1 MPSPLLAVLGPAL
14 VALVL
19 VDALWTTVAPR
30 GAGPVAG
37 RIGRGV
43 YAGAKA
49 LGGGRAPGWTGPTAL
64 VAAFLWWV
72 GALWLGWW
80 LVYSADPGS
89 IVDPKTGAAA
99 DAWSRA
105 YVVGTYLT
113 TLGLGA
119 LWAPGSGVWGVVASA
134 VALNGFAVVTLV
146 VTYVL
151 QVVGAVTGARQLA
164 GAAHALGETPQAVV
178 TGAWTGS
185 GFDGLATHLANL
197 VPMVEAHGRRHEA
210 YPALHFF
217 QSRERRTSAPTMLA
231 VLDEALLLLADGVAP
246 EARLAPAEVEPL
258 RRVLAAYLDT
268 LSVSFVDPADEA
280 PEAPSLAPLATAGVP
295 TVEAEEFERAVED
308 QRQRRRCL
316 LGLVRDEG
324 REWNALSTVACA
336 LARHPT
342 LMEEAAVF
350 DSNAYRNLGKGQSIE
365 EARKRGRRIAEREA
379 EVDRRSL
386 CHPWVAAELLAHL
399 ADPDDPA
406 LPHCHRAVAVL
417 AHHCGGD
424 GSIRFLPPPE
434 VQLGRSYYGRED
446 TRARPWM
453 EQLGAFCALVAQTD
467 DPADFNDDMRRDFA
481 TIADGVERTETQFVQ
496 DMFDRIVKAGDPTAT
511 SWQKVEDKETRRAV
525 LKLIDSDDTLLMLA
539 VGEIQRAQIGVGA
552 EDTPEE
558 IVKKAKDLAARF
570 PVPMRF
576 YREVVRRIVMGGS
589 DMTKKNRANMIWDKE
604 IAFYLGETPVTGIGP
619 VRLVTNDGMIVDIAE
634 EAGVRD
640 RVDRIGDYLDRIGLA
655 DEIQILVG
663 A

>member
-1 MPSPLLAVLGPAL
+1 MPSPLLAVLGAAL

-64 VAAFLWWV
+64 VVAFLWWV

-80 LVYSADPGS
+80 LLFSADPGS

-146 VTYVL
+146 MTYVL

-178 TGAWTGS
+178 TRAWTGS

-197 VPMVEAHGRRHEA
+197 VPLVEAHGRRHEA

-258 RRVLAAYLDT
+258 RRVLGAYLDT
-268 LSVSFVDPADEA
+268 LSVSFVNAADEA
-280 PEAPSLAPLATAGVP
+280 PEAPALGPLAAAGVP
-295 TVEAEEFERAVED
+295 VVEDGEFARAVED

-316 LGLVRDEG
+316 LGLVRDAG
-324 REWNALSTVACA
+324 REWTDVPVA
-336 LARHPT
+336 
-342 LMEEAAVF
+342 
-350 DSNAYRNLGKGQSIE
+350 
-365 EARKRGRRIAEREA
+365 
-379 EVDRRSL
+379 
-386 CHPWVAAELLAHL
+386 
-399 ADPDDPA
+399 
-406 LPHCHRAVAVL
+406 
-417 AHHCGGD
+417 
-424 GSIRFLPPPE
+424 
-434 VQLGRSYYGRED
+434 
-446 TRARPWM
+446 
-453 EQLGAFCALVAQTD
+453 
-467 DPADFNDDMRRDFA
+467 
-481 TIADGVERTETQFVQ
+481 
-496 DMFDRIVKAGDPTAT
+496 
-511 SWQKVEDKETRRAV
+511 
-525 LKLIDSDDTLLMLA
+525 
-539 VGEIQRAQIGVGA
+539 
-552 EDTPEE
+552 
-558 IVKKAKDLAARF
+558 
-570 PVPMRF
+570 
-576 YREVVRRIVMGGS
+576 
-589 DMTKKNRANMIWDKE
+589 
-604 IAFYLGETPVTGIGP
+604 
-619 VRLVTNDGMIVDIAE
+619 
-634 EAGVRD
+634 
-640 RVDRIGDYLDRIGLA
+640 
-655 DEIQILVG
+655 
-663 A
+663 

>member
-1 MPSPLLAVLGPAL
+1 MPSPLLAVLGAAL

-80 LVYSADPGS
+80 LVFSADPGS

-246 EARLAPAEVEPL
+246 EARLASAEVEPL

-268 LSVSFVDPADEA
+268 LSVSFVDAADEA

-295 TVEAEEFERAVED
+295 VVKGKEFARAVED

-316 LGLVRDEG
+316 LGLVRDAG
-324 REWNALSTVACA
+324 REWTDVPVA
-336 LARHPT
+336 
-342 LMEEAAVF
+342 
-350 DSNAYRNLGKGQSIE
+350 
-365 EARKRGRRIAEREA
+365 
-379 EVDRRSL
+379 
-386 CHPWVAAELLAHL
+386 
-399 ADPDDPA
+399 
-406 LPHCHRAVAVL
+406 
-417 AHHCGGD
+417 
-424 GSIRFLPPPE
+424 
-434 VQLGRSYYGRED
+434 
-446 TRARPWM
+446 
-453 EQLGAFCALVAQTD
+453 
-467 DPADFNDDMRRDFA
+467 
-481 TIADGVERTETQFVQ
+481 
-496 DMFDRIVKAGDPTAT
+496 
-511 SWQKVEDKETRRAV
+511 
-525 LKLIDSDDTLLMLA
+525 
-539 VGEIQRAQIGVGA
+539 
-552 EDTPEE
+552 
-558 IVKKAKDLAARF
+558 
-570 PVPMRF
+570 
-576 YREVVRRIVMGGS
+576 
-589 DMTKKNRANMIWDKE
+589 
-604 IAFYLGETPVTGIGP
+604 
-619 VRLVTNDGMIVDIAE
+619 
-634 EAGVRD
+634 
-640 RVDRIGDYLDRIGLA
+640 
-655 DEIQILVG
+655 
-663 A
+663 